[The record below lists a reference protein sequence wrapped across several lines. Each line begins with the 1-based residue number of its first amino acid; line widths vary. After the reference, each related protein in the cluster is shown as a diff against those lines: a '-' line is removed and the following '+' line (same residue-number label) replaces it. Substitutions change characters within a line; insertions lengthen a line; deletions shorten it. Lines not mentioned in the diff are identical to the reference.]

1 MSVFLSSSLL
11 AEQNT
16 PPPLDAALARS
27 QPVDFADLP
36 GWPGDDHLALF
47 RVFQGSCQAPVSLR
61 AGAQR
66 PAQLAAICEA
76 ARQGAPASVSDAA
89 SARHFFE
96 SRFSAWRIEPVTGH
110 GFLTGYFEPEF
121 PGSLTRTDAF
131 PTRLFARPPDLVTRG
146 AGDIWPGLDPA
157 LAAARQSLD
166 GLTPYP
172 DREAIE
178 NGVLDGRGLEI
189 MWLRD
194 PVDRFVMQVQ
204 GSARIRLADGTVKR
218 LAYSGRNG
226 HAYTSLGR
234 LLVEEEGIAPAHMT
248 MDRLV
253 ARLKADPGEA
263 TRLIR
268 RNRSFVFFRLADEL
282 APELGPIG
290 GEGVPLTPLRSV
302 AADRHIWPYGTPVVV
317 SGQLPLAGGGTEHH
331 ARAAI
336 IQDTGSA
343 ILGPARLDLFFGSG
357 PQAGQLAGLVRHPM
371 VMFVL
376 WPRGVAAH
384 APPP

>member
-1 MSVFLSSSLL
+1 MDVVLSSPLL
-11 AEQNT
+11 ADQNT
-16 PPPLDAALARS
+16 ALPLDPGLARS

-47 RVFQGSCQAPVSLR
+47 HVFQRSCLAPVSLS
-61 AGAQR
+61 AGIQR
-66 PAQLAAICEA
+66 QAALASICDTVKA
-76 ARQGAPASVSDAA
+76 NIHSSVSDAA
-89 SARHFFE
+89 SARQFFE
-96 SRFSAWRIEPVTGH
+96 SGFAPWQIQPVTGG

-131 PTRLFARPPDLVTRG
+131 QTPLYARPLDLVTRG
-146 AGDIWPGLDPA
+146 AGDTWPGLDPA
-157 LAAARQSLD
+157 LAAAQQSPD
-166 GLTPYP
+166 GLVPYP

-178 NGVLDGRGLEI
+178 TGALEGRGLEI

-204 GSARIRLADGTVKR
+204 GSARIRLADGTIKR

-226 HAYTSLGR
+226 HAYSSLGR
-234 LLVEEEGIAPAHMT
+234 ILVKEEGIAPAQMT

-253 ARLKADPGEA
+253 ARLRADPVEA
-263 TRLIR
+263 SRLIR

-290 GEGVPLTPLRSV
+290 GEGVPLTPLRSL
-302 AADRHIWPYGTPVVV
+302 AADRSIWPYGTPVVV
-317 SGQLPLAGGGTEHH
+317 SGQLPIVEGGTAPL

-357 PQAGQLAGLVRHPM
+357 PAAGHLAGLVRHPM
-371 VMFVL
+371 TMFVL
-376 WPRGVAAH
+376 WPRRAAAH